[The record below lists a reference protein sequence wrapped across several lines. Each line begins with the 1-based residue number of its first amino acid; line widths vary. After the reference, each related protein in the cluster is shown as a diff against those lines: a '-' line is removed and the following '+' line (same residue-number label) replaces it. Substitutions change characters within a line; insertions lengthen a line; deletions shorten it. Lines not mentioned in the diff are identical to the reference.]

1 MSFTDCAVC
10 AALASQGV
18 GTEEREICPTEAAQ
32 LERFGPGGG
41 HGDSAQIRRCSC
53 GTLYQYRFHYEYDVG
68 GSWDEHY
75 LWRIPGQGQDLL
87 TRALDDSA
95 SVEDRCTA
103 ITQALRHPKHQVRRA
118 AALTCWILADQDVPL
133 DGAMEVMVRKLA
145 DRVSTVGGGCYR
157 ALLTL
162 VHTGPGR
169 AQLLL
174 DHLDATGVEKSDK
187 RLSWILRRDAQQVVD
202 EAAG

>member
-1 MSFTDCAVC
+1 ME
-10 AALASQGV
+10 LG
-18 GTEEREICPTEAAQ
+18 
-32 LERFGPGGG
+32 
-41 HGDSAQIRRCSC
+41 RCGC

-68 GSWDEHY
+68 GSWDEHS

-95 SVEDRCTA
+95 SLEDRWSA
-103 ITQALRHPKHQVRRA
+103 IIEALRHPNDQVRRA

-133 DGAMEVMVRKLA
+133 AGAMEVMVRKLA
-145 DRVSTVGGGCYR
+145 DNVSTGGGGCYR

-162 VHTGPGR
+162 VHTGPHG

-187 RLSWILRRDAQQVVD
+187 RLSWILRRDAQRIVD